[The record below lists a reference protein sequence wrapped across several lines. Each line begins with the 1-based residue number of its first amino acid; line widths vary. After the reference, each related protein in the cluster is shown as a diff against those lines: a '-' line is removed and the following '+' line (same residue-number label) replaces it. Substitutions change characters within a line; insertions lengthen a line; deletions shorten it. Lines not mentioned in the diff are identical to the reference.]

1 MPILIDLRE
10 LRLSEESL
18 QVEGEFTNSDLVI
31 DSELVHLESP
41 VDARITVSLQG
52 DCVRVTGHLRCTL
65 SMTCCRCSKPIY
77 ASVDKD
83 FAVDYWPDLVTKE
96 GEELRLN
103 YNDLDVGFYQG
114 DDFDLSAVISEQVVL
129 EVPMK
134 PVCRESCKG
143 LCDQCGA
150 DLELE
155 PCSCDRDRLD
165 PRLAALAEY
174 RKKLN

>member
-1 MPILIDLRE
+1 MIIDLRE
-10 LRLSEESL
+10 LRLN
-18 QVEGEFTNSDLVI
+18 GEALEVDAQFTSAELVV

-41 VDARITVSLQG
+41 VDSHVVIHLHG
-52 DCVRVTGHLRCTL
+52 DCVRVAGHLRCNL
-65 SMTCCRCSKPIY
+65 KMSCCRCSKPVY
-77 ASVDKD
+77 ESVDKD
-83 FAVDYWPDLVTKE
+83 FLVDYWPDLTEKD

-103 YNDLDVGFYQG
+103 YDDLDVGFYHG
-114 DDFDLSAVISEQVVL
+114 DEFDLSAVISEQVVL

-134 PVCRESCKG
+134 PVCRETCKG

-155 PCSCDRDRLD
+155 PCSCDRARID